1 MNDKI
6 TSDVQSLSK
15 CVLFHGFTT
24 SGEMFCSFSTYYN
37 SSFINYKA
45 HNKFLIYSFL
55 YNKFYIT
62 TAPSTCYK
70 QFLADYLIN
79 TPDVKRTTTSI
90 NGRDVSLFNDRKV
103 KCYNILL
110 DRHMV
115 EREFNIPADLE
126 IPTVESFAVVLFKKI
141 LKRNYNERL
150 IKEDVIKLYSSFVND
165 YILGVD
171 DGSLTVSKPEDIDNK
186 CDTVVIY
193 DDSEWF

>member
-1 MNDKI
+1 M
-6 TSDVQSLSK
+6 
-15 CVLFHGFTT
+15 
-24 SGEMFCSFSTYYN
+24 
-37 SSFINYKA
+37 
-45 HNKFLIYSFL
+45 IYSFL

-110 DRHMV
+110 DRHVV

-150 IKEDVIKLYSSFVND
+150 IKDDVIKLYSSFVND
-165 YILGVD
+165 YILSVD
-171 DGSLTVSKPEDIDNK
+171 DESLTVSKPEDMDNK
-186 CDTVVIY
+186 RDTVVIY
-193 DDSEWF
+193 DESEWF